1 MSENQNR
8 DPALDGGD
16 AEFDARAFGGDV
28 DGPNLV
34 SSTTGSI
41 GGEKEIPIK
50 SAPPETKSLSKKGVL
65 VMLTGFGAVV
75 SAIMLGVGQM
85 GSDRIQ
91 DPTAAQSSLPPTT
104 AAGANSA
111 PRIDAL
117 LAEDRERRQSG
128 GRGDELELSRNGQP
142 TDDRL
147 ANAGGPGATGPSH
160 AEQYRDWLERHRF
173 DRLRAQHMAHDQA
186 HTASLIGESA
196 SRNQPTPRPQT
207 AVAAAPQGGFG
218 MGMPIE
224 YTGQPRPERISPEM
238 LAQLAQAQ
246 GQGTGQL
253 QGGRAPAG
261 SPVGFAG
268 FQPQGQ
274 GQQNRS
280 AQMEAFADSSR
291 DIGYL
296 DQPVRDARPGHE
308 VAAGSIIPA
317 VMLSAINSDLPGS
330 IVAQVRSDVF
340 STFDFNVRLIPAGSR
355 LIGRYQSD
363 VATGQE
369 RVLVAWDELIF
380 PNGRRISLEG
390 MGAVDGQGAAGMRD
404 QVHTHFWRIWGNALM
419 ISAIGVAAQQSQP
432 QSSNQNN
439 TPTSSQQA
447 AAAAANSLN
456 ETAQQVLRRNLN
468 ISPTLE
474 IRPGYTFSVMVN
486 RSISLPAYRD

>member
-16 AEFDARAFGGDV
+16 AEFDARAFSGDV
-28 DGPNLV
+28 DGPGLV
-34 SSTTGSI
+34 SSTAGSI
-41 GGEKEIPIK
+41 GGDKEIPIK
-50 SAPPETKSLSKKGVL
+50 AAPPETKSLSKKGVL
-65 VMLTGFGAVV
+65 VMLSGAGAVV
-75 SAIMLGVGQM
+75 AAITLGVGQM
-85 GSDRIQ
+85 GNDRIQ
-91 DPTAAQSSLPPTT
+91 DPAAAQQQPTTPTT
-104 AAGANSA
+104 AAGAAQA
-111 PRIDAL
+111 PQIRALNASELDRQVVAPGEEL
-117 LAEDRERRQSG
+117 LA
-128 GRGDELELSRNGQP
+128 GRDGRP
-142 TDDRL
+142 VPPPDDRL
-147 ANAGGPGATGPSH
+147 ANAGGPAATGPSH
-160 AEQYRDWLERHRF
+160 AEQYQDWLERHRY
-173 DRLRAQHMAHDQA
+173 DRLRARHMAHDQA

-196 SRNQPTPRPQT
+196 GRNQPTPRPQT
-207 AVAAAPQGGFG
+207 AVAAAPQG
-218 MGMPIE
+218 GMPIE

-238 LAQLAQAQ
+238 LAQLAQ
-246 GQGTGQL
+246 GQGAGQP

-274 GQQNRS
+274 GQQNIS
-280 AQMEAFADSSR
+280 AQREAFADSSR
-291 DIGYL
+291 DVGYL
-296 DQPVRDARPGHE
+296 DQPLRDARPGHE

-340 STFDFNVRLIPAGSR
+340 STFDFQTLLIPAGSR

-363 VATGQE
+363 IATGQQ
-369 RVLVAWDELIF
+369 RLLVAWDELIF
-380 PNGRRISLEG
+380 PSGRRISLEG

-404 QVHTHFWRIWGNALM
+404 QVHTHFWRIWSNALM

-432 QSSNQNN
+432 QNSNQNN

>member
-1 MSENQNR
+1 MSENHK

-16 AEFDARAFGGDV
+16 AEFDAKAFSGDV
-28 DGPNLV
+28 DGPGLV
-34 SSTTGSI
+34 SPTGSI
-41 GGEKEIPIK
+41 GGDKEIPIK
-50 SAPPETKSLSKKGVL
+50 AAPPETKSLSKKGVL
-65 VMLTGFGAVV
+65 VMLAGFGAVV
-75 SAIMLGVGQM
+75 SAITLGVGQM
-85 GSDRIQ
+85 GGDRIQ
-91 DPTAAQSSLPPTT
+91 DPSTAQSSLPPTS
-104 AAGANSA
+104 AAGANQA

-117 LAEDRERRQSG
+117 LAEDRERQRQSG
-128 GRGDELELSRNGQP
+128 DELVVGRDGRSVP
-142 TDDRL
+142 PPDDRL

-218 MGMPIE
+218 GMPAE
-224 YTGQPRPERISPEM
+224 YTGQPRPERISPEV
-238 LAQLAQAQ
+238 LAQLAQ
-246 GQGTGQL
+246 GQGAGQP
-253 QGGRAPAG
+253 QGVRAPAG

-268 FQPQGQ
+268 FAPQGQ
-274 GQQNRS
+274 GQSRS
-280 AQMEAFADSSR
+280 AQMESFADSSR
-291 DIGYL
+291 DVGYL

>member
-1 MSENQNR
+1 MSENHK
-8 DPALDGGD
+8 DPALDGAD
-16 AEFDARAFGGDV
+16 AEFDVKSFSGDV
-28 DGPNLV
+28 DGPGLV
-34 SSTTGSI
+34 SAGSI
-41 GGEKEIPIK
+41 GGDKEIPIK
-50 SAPPETKSLSKKGVL
+50 AAPPETKSLSKKGAM
-65 VMLTGFGAVV
+65 VMLLGASAVV
-75 SAIMLGVGQM
+75 TAVTIGVMRM

-91 DPTAAQSSLPPTT
+91 DPSAQPLPPTA
-104 AAGANSA
+104 AAGAAA
-111 PRIDAL
+111 PRIDVL
-117 LAEDRERRQSG
+117 LAEDRERQRQSG
-128 GRGDELELSRNGQP
+128 GRGDELMLTRNGESTTQ
-142 TDDRL
+142 DDRL

-160 AEQYRDWLERHRF
+160 AEQYQDWLQRHRF

-186 HTASLIGESA
+186 HTASLISESA
-196 SRNQPTPRPQT
+196 GRNQPAPRPQA

-218 MGMPIE
+218 MPAE
-224 YTGQPRPERISPEM
+224 YAGQPRPERISPEV
-238 LAQLAQAQ
+238 LAQLAQ
-246 GQGTGQL
+246 GQGAGQP

-280 AQMEAFADSSR
+280 AQMESFADSTR
-291 DIGYL
+291 DVGYL
-296 DQPVRDARPGHE
+296 DQSVRDARPGHE

-340 STFDFNVRLIPAGSR
+340 STFDFSVRLIPAGSR

-363 VATGQE
+363 IATGQQ

-390 MGAVDGQGAAGMRD
+390 MGAVDGVGAAGMRD
-404 QVHTHFWRIWGNALM
+404 QVHTHFWRVWGNALM

-432 QSSNQNN
+432 QNSNQNN